1 VKLEPG
7 QPAPD
12 FNLPD
17 QDGRQVSLSAYRGRR
32 VLVYFYPKDDTP
44 GCTKEACQFNDSLPG
59 FDEAGVDILGISG
72 DDAASHRA
80 FRAKYGLRFQLLT
93 DTGNE
98 VASAYGSYGE
108 RMLYGKPVVGVLR
121 STFLI
126 DPDGRIERAWYSV
139 QADGHAGKVL
149 EGLGTSN

>member
-1 VKLEPG
+1 MKLEPG

-12 FNLPD
+12 FNLLD
-17 QDGRQVSLSAYRGRR
+17 QDGRQVSLSSYRGRK

-59 FDEAGVDILGISG
+59 FEEAGADILGISA
-72 DDAASHRA
+72 DDAQSHRA
-80 FRAKYGLRFQLLT
+80 FRAKYGLRFLLLT
-93 DTGNE
+93 DPGHE
-98 VASAYGSYGE
+98 VAKAYVAYGE
-108 RMLYGKPVVGVLR
+108 RMLYGKPVTGILR

-126 DPDGRIERAWYSV
+126 DAEGGIARAWYDV

-149 EGLGTSN
+149 EGLGASR

>member
-1 VKLEPG
+1 MKLEPG

-12 FNLPD
+12 FNLLD
-17 QDGRQVSLSAYRGRR
+17 QDGRQVSLNSYRGRK

-59 FDEAGVDILGISG
+59 FEEAGVDILGISA
-72 DDAASHRA
+72 DDAQSHRA
-80 FRAKYGLRFQLLT
+80 FRAKYGLRFRLLS
-93 DTGNE
+93 DPGHE
-98 VASAYGSYGE
+98 VAKAYAAWGE
-108 RMLYGKPVVGVLR
+108 RMLYGKPVTGILR

-126 DPDGRIERAWYSV
+126 DAEGGIERVWYDV

-149 EGLGTSN
+149 EGLGASR